1 MTDTEQRPDSD
12 AETTPVEQVFV
23 VPDEGDGLRLDQC
36 LATHLGGHSR
46 AFYQKLI
53 RQDDITLRGK
63 ACRRAETVHAGDEV
77 RIRLTPAA
85 PDVLVPQEVAFEILY
100 EDDDILVINKPPGL
114 VVHPA
119 EGSRTGTLV
128 HGLLFHDHESF
139 ADMADDNQR
148 PGIVHR
154 LDKDTSGVMVV
165 ARNEESR
172 RLLKASF
179 KEREVEKTY
188 LALVMGEFG
197 AVTGT
202 IENEIG
208 RNPRNRLKMA
218 VVREGGKHALTRY
231 RVLGTSQGCSLL
243 EVRIFTGRTHQIRV
257 HFSHLHHP
265 ILGDGLYGGDRAD
278 APYRAERQLLHA
290 WKLVFPHP
298 RSGVMRQYMA
308 PLPAD
313 FAAALAAL
321 GLPTM
326 TAHPAALET
335 AAPALSTDRD
345 IAPPHRPPPLDLPPD
360 DPDTAS

>member
-1 MTDTEQRPDSD
+1 MCASEQNQTQLSS
-12 AETTPVEQVFV
+12 AAVGGQVFV
-23 VPDEGDGLRLDQC
+23 VPKEGDGLRLDQC

-46 AFYQKLI
+46 AYFQKLI
-53 RQDDITLRGK
+53 RNGDITLRGK
-63 ACRRAETVHAGDEV
+63 TCRRAETVHEGDEV
-77 RIRLTPAA
+77 HLCFPMQGA
-85 PDVLVPQEVAFEILY
+85 PGIVAEPVDFDILY

-128 HGLLFHDHESF
+128 HGLLFHDEDSF
-139 ADMADDNQR
+139 ADMTDDTLR

-165 ARNEESR
+165 ARNQAAR
-172 RLLKASF
+172 FALKTSF

-188 LALVMGEFG
+188 LALVVGDFG
-197 AVTGT
+197 VVTGT

-218 VVREGGKHALTRY
+218 VVSEGGKHALTKY
-231 RVLGTSQGCSLL
+231 RVLGTANGCSLL

-265 ILGDGLYGGDRAD
+265 ILGDGLYGGDRVD
-278 APYRAERQLLHA
+278 LPCRPRRQLLHA

-298 RSGVMRQYMA
+298 RTGVMRQYMA
-308 PLPAD
+308 PLPDD
-313 FAAALAAL
+313 FAEALRAL
-321 GLPTM
+321 GLPVIGHHS
-326 TAHPAALET
+326 AEASA
-335 AAPALSTDRD
+335 AAPIMPA
-345 IAPPHRPPPLDLPPD
+345 DLPREAEP
-360 DPDTAS
+360 